1 MRDLNFE
8 LKQLC
13 RANRDGSYRTQADRE
28 RSLAQI
34 ADQLHVLGYRNL
46 RVHGLKQKHVEA
58 LVRVWRF
65 GHEPHG
71 WRPVS
76 AGTIKNRMSAL
87 RWWTEKI
94 GKTSVI
100 AHSNGHYGIARRQ
113 FVSNESKALTLQKD
127 TLERIADPHVR
138 VSLELQRAFGLRRE
152 EAIKFIPRY
161 ADRGDTLVL
170 KPSWTKGSKERAI
183 PVRTEAQRE
192 VLTRVHRLAGR
203 GSLIPGHRSYVQ
215 QKHVYEKQTVRA
227 GLSHLHGLRHE
238 YAQSRYQELTGWK
251 APAAGGPK
259 SAELTADQKRL
270 DRDARLAI
278 SRELG
283 HEREQITAVY
293 LGR

>member
-8 LKQLC
+8 LKRLC

-28 RSLAQI
+28 QTLAQI
-34 ADQLHVLGYRNL
+34 ADQLHALGYRNL
-46 RVHGLKQKHVEA
+46 QVHGLKQKHVEA
-58 LVRVWRF
+58 LVRAWRY
-65 GHEPHG
+65 GDEQRG

-76 AGTIKNRMSAL
+76 AGTAKNRMTAL
-87 RWWTEKI
+87 RWWVGKI
-94 GKTSVI
+94 GKPAVI
-100 AHSNGHYGIARRQ
+100 AHSNSHYGITRRQ
-113 FVSNESKALTLQKD
+113 FVSNKSKALTLQKEA
-127 TLERIADPHVR
+127 LERIVDPHVR
-138 VSLELQRAFGLRRE
+138 LSLELQRAFGLRRE

-183 PVRTEAQRE
+183 PVRTHAQRD
-192 VLTRVHRLAGR
+192 VLIRVHRLAGR
-203 GSLIPGHRSYVQ
+203 GSLIPSHRSYVQ
-215 QKHVYEKQTVRA
+215 QKHVYEKQTIRA

-238 YAQSRYQELTGWK
+238 YAQSRYRELTGWK

-259 SAELTADQKRL
+259 SAELTGDRKRL
-270 DRDARLAI
+270 DQNARLTI